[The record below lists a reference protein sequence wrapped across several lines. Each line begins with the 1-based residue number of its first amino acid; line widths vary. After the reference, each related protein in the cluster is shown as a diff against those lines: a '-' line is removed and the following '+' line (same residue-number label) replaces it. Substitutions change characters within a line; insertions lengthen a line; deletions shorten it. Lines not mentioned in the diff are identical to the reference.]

1 MKSPITETNWPVL
14 GAMNFL

>member
-14 GAMNFL
+14 DAMNFL

>member
-1 MKSPITETNWPVL
+1 MNSPITETNWPVH